1 MGQQHPQEVE
11 GKRRIDV
18 GHREAPGL
26 LPQLRDVTSGVQEL
40 AGVFEQGVKSAAL
53 VGIRDA
59 VERTCFLAPG
69 RASSAPRKWENTA
82 GSLVA

>member
-1 MGQQHPQEVE
+1 VGQQHPQEVE

-59 VERTCFLAPG
+59 VEDVLLGTRQSVE
-69 RASSAPRKWENTA
+69 RAAQWENTA